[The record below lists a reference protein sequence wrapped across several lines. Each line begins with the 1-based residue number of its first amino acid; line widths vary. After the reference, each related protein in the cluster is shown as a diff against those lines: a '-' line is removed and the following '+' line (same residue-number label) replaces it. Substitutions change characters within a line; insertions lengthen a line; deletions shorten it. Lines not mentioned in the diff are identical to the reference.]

1 MSTLVGRSGLAVLVV
16 DAQNGVLA
24 QAHDRSGVVRRIHG
38 LIDRARVGG
47 VPVVWV
53 QHHDGELVRDGEAW
67 RIVPELVP
75 RDGEP
80 VVHKSWNDAFEETD
94 LEQVLAG
101 LGVDR
106 LVVVGAQTEWCIR
119 ATLHGAIAR
128 GYDALLVADAHTT
141 NDASPD
147 LTAES
152 IVAMTNA
159 YWTWHAAP
167 GRAAGT
173 EHAADVDFSR

>member
-1 MSTLVGRSGLAVLVV
+1 MATLAGRTRTALLVV
-16 DAQNGVLA
+16 DVQRGVVA
-24 QAHDRSGVVRRIHG
+24 GAHDRDGTVSRIAG
-38 LIDRARVGG
+38 LVDRARAAE

-53 QHHDGELVRDGEAW
+53 QHHDGGLPQGTDGW
-67 RIVPELVP
+67 RIVDELQP
-75 RDGEP
+75 AAGEA
-80 VVHKSWNDAFEETD
+80 VVHKSWNDSFEETD
-94 LEQVLAG
+94 LEEALAARSVG
-101 LGVDR
+101 R

-128 GYDALLVADAHTT
+128 GYDAVLVADAHTT

-147 LTAES
+147 MTARS

-167 GRAAGT
+167 GRSAGT
-173 EHAADVDFSR
+173 APAADVAFGD